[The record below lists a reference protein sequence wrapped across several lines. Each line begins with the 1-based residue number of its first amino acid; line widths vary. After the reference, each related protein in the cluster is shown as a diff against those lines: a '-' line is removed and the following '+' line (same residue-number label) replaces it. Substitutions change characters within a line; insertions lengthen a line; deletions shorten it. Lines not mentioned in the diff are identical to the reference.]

1 VSRGIVACLLSTIMV
16 MAQATAGQDSNV
28 PAQPPVRLKKK
39 AKPVDQAP
47 PKTAPAEEKK
57 TEPQR
62 DPADREPGDS
72 PEEKTASDEQNEQ
85 QILDRVGKNMRGAED
100 HLGQN
105 DPGAETRRL
114 QAEAL
119 KDLDDLIK
127 QAQQTPPESPQQ
139 DQQQSGKR
147 QNASQ
152 QQDSRQQRASAAKP
166 GGQTK
171 NQPSATANAAG
182 LPPARGGIGK
192 ERLGKIADLYK
203 DVWGHLPETLRM
215 EMDQYSRE
223 QFMPKYSDLLKQ
235 YYTTIAE
242 NGRKKD
248 GR

>member
-1 VSRGIVACLLSTIMV
+1 MVA
-16 MAQATAGQDSNV
+16 AQGTAGQDSS
-28 PAQPPVRLKKK
+28 AATQPPARLKKK
-39 AKPVDQAP
+39 AKPVEQAA
-47 PKTAPAEEKK
+47 PKPAPAEEKK
-57 TEPQR
+57 GGPPR

-85 QILDRVGKNMRGAED
+85 QILDRVGKNMRAAED

-105 DPGAETRRL
+105 DPGAETRHL

-119 KDLDDLIK
+119 KDLDALIK
-127 QAQQTPPESPQQ
+127 QAQQTPPQSQQQQ
-139 DQQQSGKR
+139 DRQQTGKR

-152 QQDSRQQRASAAKP
+152 QQGSRQHRASAAKP
-166 GGQTK
+166 EHQTT
-171 NQPSATANAAG
+171 NQPTATANAAAR
-182 LPPARGGIGK
+182 PPARDGIGK
-192 ERLGKIADLYK
+192 DRLGKIADLYK